1 MIKAGTK
8 APDFSLKNQDDK
20 EVSLKG
26 NKGKWIVLYF
36 YPKDN
41 TSGCTKEACDFTESL
56 KDYKKLNATVLGV
69 SPDSTES
76 HRSFIEK
83 QGLSITLLSD
93 PDKKMHKAYGAWG
106 MKKNYGKEYEGVIRS
121 TFIISPEGKIAEAWS
136 KVKVR
141 VKRSPDK
148 SRRGQEDGETRHVD
162 VVKERLKEL
171 QNE

>member
-1 MIKAGTK
+1 MVETGTK
-8 APDFSLKNQDDK
+8 APNFSLKNQDDK
-20 EVSLKG
+20 EVSLKD
-26 NKGKWIVLYF
+26 NKGKWRVLYF

-56 KDYKKLNATVLGV
+56 KDYKKLNAVIMGV

-76 HRSFIEK
+76 HRKFIEK
-83 QGLSITLLSD
+83 QSLDITLLSD
-93 PDKKMHKAYGAWG
+93 PDKETHKAYGAWG

-136 KVKVR
+136 NVKVR

-148 SRRGQEDGETRHVD
+148 RRRGQEDGETRHVD

>member
-1 MIKAGTK
+1 MITAGTE
-8 APDFSLKNQDDK
+8 APDFCLENQDDK
-20 EVSLKG
+20 EVSLKD

-41 TSGCTKEACDFTESL
+41 TSKCTKEACDFTESL
-56 KDYKKLNATVLGV
+56 EDYKKLNATVLGV

-76 HRSFIEK
+76 HRYFIEK
-83 QGLSITLLSD
+83 QNLGITLLSD
-93 PDKKMHKAYGAWG
+93 PDKKVYKVYGAWG

-141 VKRSPDK
+141 VKR
-148 SRRGQEDGETRHVD
+148 
-162 VVKERLKEL
+162 
-171 QNE
+171 

>member
-1 MIKAGTK
+1 MNTVGTE
-8 APDFSLKNQDDK
+8 APDFRLENQDDK
-20 EVSLKG
+20 EVSLKD
-26 NKGKWIVLYF
+26 NKGKWTVLYF

-41 TSGCTKEACDFTESL
+41 TSGCTIEACDFTESL
-56 KDYKKLNATVLGV
+56 NDYKKLNAVIIGV

-76 HRSFIEK
+76 HRRFIEK
-83 QGLSITLLSD
+83 QNLGITLLRD
-93 PDKKMHKAYGAWG
+93 PDKKVHIAYGAWG

-141 VKRSPDK
+141 VKRK
-148 SRRGQEDGETRHVD
+148 DGETRHVD

>member
-1 MIKAGTK
+1 MIKVGSK
-8 APDFSLKNQDDK
+8 APDFCLKNQDDK

-41 TSGCTKEACDFTESL
+41 TSGCAKEACDFTELL
-56 KDYKKLNATVLGV
+56 KDYNKLNAVIFGI
-69 SPDSTES
+69 SPDSAES
-76 HRSFIEK
+76 HRRFIEK
-83 QGLSITLLSD
+83 QVLGITLLSD
-93 PDKKMHKAYGAWG
+93 PDKKAHKAYGAWG

-121 TFIISPEGKIAEAWS
+121 TFIISPEGKIVETWN

-141 VKRSPDK
+141 VKRK
-148 SRRGQEDGETRHVD
+148 DGETHHVD

-171 QNE
+171 QK

>member
-8 APDFSLKNQDDK
+8 APNFSLKNQDDK
-20 EVSLKG
+20 EVSLKD

-56 KDYKKLNATVLGV
+56 KDYKKLSAVIMGV

-76 HRSFIEK
+76 HRNFIEK
-83 QGLSITLLSD
+83 QSLDITLLSD
-93 PDKKMHKAYGAWG
+93 PDKKAHKAYGAWG

-141 VKRSPDK
+141 VKRK
-148 SRRGQEDGETRHVD
+148 DGETRHVD

-171 QNE
+171 QDE

>member
-1 MIKAGTK
+1 MFTAGTE
-8 APDFSLKNQDDK
+8 AQDFCLENQDDK
-20 EVSLKG
+20 EVSLKD

-41 TSGCTKEACDFTESL
+41 TSKCTKEACDFTESL

-76 HRSFIEK
+76 HRRFIKK
-83 QGLSITLLSD
+83 QNLGIPLLSD
-93 PDKKMHKAYGAWG
+93 PDKKVHKAYGAWG

-141 VKRSPDK
+141 VKR
-148 SRRGQEDGETRHVD
+148 
-162 VVKERLKEL
+162 
-171 QNE
+171 

>member
-1 MIKAGTK
+1 MITAGTE
-8 APDFSLKNQDDK
+8 APDFCLKNQDDK
-20 EVSLKG
+20 EVSLKD
-26 NKGKWIVLYF
+26 NKDKWIVLYF

-41 TSGCTKEACDFTESL
+41 TSGCTKEACDFTEL
-56 KDYKKLNATVLGV
+56 FKDYKKLNAVIIGV

-76 HRSFIEK
+76 HRRFIEK
-83 QGLSITLLSD
+83 QNLGIALLSD
-93 PDKKMHKAYGAWG
+93 PDKKVHKAYGAWG

-141 VKRSPDK
+141 VKRK
-148 SRRGQEDGETRHVD
+148 DGETRHVD

>member
-8 APDFSLKNQDDK
+8 APDFRLKNQDDK
-20 EVSLKG
+20 EVSLKD
-26 NKGKWIVLYF
+26 NNGKWIVLYF

-83 QGLSITLLSD
+83 QSLGITLLSD
-93 PDKKMHKAYGAWG
+93 PDKKAHKAYDAWG
-106 MKKNYGKEYEGVIRS
+106 MKINYGKEYEGVIRS

-141 VKRSPDK
+141 VKRK
-148 SRRGQEDGETRHVD
+148 DGETRHVD

>member
-1 MIKAGTK
+1 MVKAGTK
-8 APDFSLKNQDDK
+8 APNFSIKNQDDK
-20 EVSLKG
+20 DVSLKE

-56 KDYKKLNATVLGV
+56 KDYKKLNAVVIGV

-76 HRSFIEK
+76 HRRFIEK
-83 QGLSITLLSD
+83 QNLGITLLSY
-93 PDKKMHKAYGAWG
+93 PGKKVHKAYGAWG
-106 MKKNYGKEYEGVIRS
+106 LKKNYGKEYEGVIRS

-141 VKRSPDK
+141 VKK
-148 SRRGQEDGETRHVD
+148 DGETRHVE
-162 VVKERLKEL
+162 VVEERLKEL
-171 QNE
+171 QKE

>member
-8 APDFSLKNQDDK
+8 APNFSLKNQDDK
-20 EVSLKG
+20 EVSLKD
-26 NKGKWIVLYF
+26 NKGKWIVIYF

-56 KDYKKLNATVLGV
+56 KDYKKLNAVIIGV

-76 HRSFIEK
+76 HRDFIEK
-83 QGLSITLLSD
+83 QSLDITLLSD
-93 PDKKMHKAYGAWG
+93 PDKKAHKAYEAWG

-148 SRRGQEDGETRHVD
+148 RRRGQEDGETRHVD

-171 QNE
+171 QDE

>member
-1 MIKAGTK
+1 MIKTGTK
-8 APDFSLKNQDDK
+8 APDFCLKNQDDK
-20 EVSLKG
+20 EISIKD

-41 TSGCTKEACDFTESL
+41 TSGCTKEAGDFTESL
-56 KDYKKLNATVLGV
+56 KDYKKLNAVIMGV

-76 HRSFIEK
+76 HRNFIEK
-83 QGLSITLLSD
+83 QDLDITLLSD
-93 PDKKMHKAYGAWG
+93 PDKETHRAYGAWG
-106 MKKNYGKEYEGVIRS
+106 IKKNYGKEYEGVIRS

-141 VKRSPDK
+141 VKRK
-148 SRRGQEDGETRHVD
+148 DGETRHVD

>member
-8 APDFSLKNQDDK
+8 APDFCLKNQDDK
-20 EVSLKG
+20 EVSLKD
-26 NKGKWIVLYF
+26 NKSKWIVLYF

-56 KDYKKLNATVLGV
+56 KDYKKLDAVIMGV

-76 HRSFIEK
+76 HRNFIEK
-83 QGLSITLLSD
+83 QDLDITLLSD
-93 PDKKMHKAYGAWG
+93 PDKETHRAYGAWG
-106 MKKNYGKEYEGVIRS
+106 IKKNYGKEYEGVIRS

-141 VKRSPDK
+141 VKRK
-148 SRRGQEDGETRHVD
+148 DGETRHVD

>member
-1 MIKAGTK
+1 MINVGTK
-8 APDFSLKNQDDK
+8 APDFCLKHQDDK
-20 EVSLKG
+20 EVSLKDY
-26 NKGKWIVLYF
+26 KGKWIVLYF

-76 HRSFIEK
+76 HRGFIEK
-83 QGLSITLLSD
+83 QSLRITLLSD
-93 PDKKMHKAYGAWG
+93 PDKKVHKAYGAWG

-121 TFIISPEGKIAEAWS
+121 TFIISPESKIAEAWNN
-136 KVKVR
+136 VKVR
-141 VKRSPDK
+141 VKRKD
-148 SRRGQEDGETRHVD
+148 EETRHVD

>member
-8 APDFSLKNQDDK
+8 APNFSLKNQDDK
-20 EVSLKG
+20 EVSLKD
-26 NKGKWIVLYF
+26 NKGKWIVIYF

-56 KDYKKLNATVLGV
+56 KDYKKLNAVIIGV

-76 HRSFIEK
+76 HRDFIEK
-83 QGLSITLLSD
+83 QGLDITLLSD
-93 PDKKMHKAYGAWG
+93 PDKKAHKAYEAWG

-148 SRRGQEDGETRHVD
+148 RRRGQEDGETRHVD

>member
-8 APDFSLKNQDDK
+8 APDFCLKNQADE
-20 EVSLKG
+20 EVSLKD
-26 NKGKWIVLYF
+26 NKSKWIVLYF

-56 KDYKKLNATVLGV
+56 KDYKKLDAVIMGV

-76 HRSFIEK
+76 HRNFIEK
-83 QGLSITLLSD
+83 QGLGITLLSD
-93 PDKKMHKAYGAWG
+93 PDKKVHKAFGAWG

-121 TFIISPEGKIAEAWS
+121 TFIISPDGNIAEIWS

-141 VKRSPDK
+141 VKRKNAES
-148 SRRGQEDGETRHVD
+148 RHVD

-171 QNE
+171 QNQ

>member
-1 MIKAGTK
+1 MITVGTK
-8 APDFSLKNQDDK
+8 APNFSLKNQDDK
-20 EVSLKG
+20 EVSLKD

-41 TSGCTKEACDFTESL
+41 TSGCTKEAGDFTESL
-56 KDYKKLNATVLGV
+56 KDYKKLNAVIMGV

-76 HRSFIEK
+76 HRNFIEK
-83 QGLSITLLSD
+83 QDLDITLLSD
-93 PDKKMHKAYGAWG
+93 PDKETHRAYGAWG
-106 MKKNYGKEYEGVIRS
+106 IKKNYGKEYEGVIRS

-141 VKRSPDK
+141 VKRK
-148 SRRGQEDGETRHVD
+148 DGETRHVD

>member
-1 MIKAGTK
+1 MITVGTK
-8 APDFSLKNQDDK
+8 APNFSLKNQDDK
-20 EVSLKG
+20 EVSLKD

-41 TSGCTKEACDFTESL
+41 TSGCTKEAGDFTESL
-56 KDYKKLNATVLGV
+56 KDYKKLDAVIMGV

-76 HRSFIEK
+76 HRNFIEK
-83 QGLSITLLSD
+83 QDLDITLLSD
-93 PDKKMHKAYGAWG
+93 PDKETHRAYGAWG
-106 MKKNYGKEYEGVIRS
+106 IKKNYGKEYEGVIRS

-141 VKRSPDK
+141 VKRK
-148 SRRGQEDGETRHVD
+148 DGETRHVD